1 MSEQKISKN
10 DKSILNLHRYLIDII
25 KNPSSF
31 NDSIDLSSLK
41 SQGSL
46 SKIEN
51 KEYEVLPTS
60 LNTLKRR
67 TPDLLPCG
75 FTELET
81 LRNQAYEAIFS
92 FRNPN
97 PPKIKDPTDKIKQL
111 ELEIESLKRT
121 QILMTTLFLD
131 NLKTIE
137 GIQNVNSVEIIHKQ
151 LLDLSKKMKSY
162 GLLDHN
168 LLALTETSN
177 VIAFNKV
184 QK

>member
-1 MSEQKISKN
+1 MSKN
-10 DKSILNLHRYLIDII
+10 DKSLLNLHRYLIDII
-25 KNPSSF
+25 KNPVNF
-31 NDSIDLSSLK
+31 NDGVILSSLK

-51 KEYEVLPTS
+51 KEYEIVPTS

-67 TPDLLPCG
+67 VPALFSGG
-75 FTELET
+75 FNELET
-81 LRNQAYEAIFS
+81 LRNQAYEAIANV
-92 FRNPN
+92 RNPN
-97 PPKIKDPTDKIKQL
+97 KIKPKNPTDNVKQL
-111 ELEIESLKRT
+111 EVEIEILKRT

-162 GLLDHN
+162 GLLN
-168 LLALTETSN
+168 NSLLALTETSN
-177 VIAFNKV
+177 VIAFNKG
-184 QK
+184 QR